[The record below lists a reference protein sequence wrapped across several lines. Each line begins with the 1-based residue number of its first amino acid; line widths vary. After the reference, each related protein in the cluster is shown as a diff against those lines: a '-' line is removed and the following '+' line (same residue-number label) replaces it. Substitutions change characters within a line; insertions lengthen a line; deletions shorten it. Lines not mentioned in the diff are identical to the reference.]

1 MDNVVALNPKLRLTA
16 RDLTGQHRYRFAAPV
31 DASMRE
37 LVGSLVR
44 GMGLPERDSAG
55 EPQVFH
61 LYLDRQGRHLRPDES
76 VREALRD
83 GDELTL
89 HPDVQAG

>member
-1 MDNVVALNPKLRLTA
+1 MTNVTAIHPRLRLKA
-16 RDLTGQHRYRFAAPV
+16 RDLTGQHQYRFTAPR

-37 LVGSLVR
+37 VVGSLVQ
-44 GMGLPERDSAG
+44 GMGLPERDSSG
-55 EPQVFH
+55 EPQIFH

-76 VREALRD
+76 VGEALRD
-83 GDELTL
+83 EDELTV